1 MNDDTEILPYE
12 RKKIY
17 NKMAKYNPYGYKVN
31 LIIDHGQFYTS
42 DDGRHFYCSYED
54 KKKEIKDLKER
65 CSNIKLYPDIITWFL
80 NGDYAFKA
88 YSEAIQWAVEQ
99 KERVVI
105 IVRSFTHLPSDTSLL
120 KQLFNLFR
128 SGKIILFS
136 LKEKVSLNPTYGINS
151 DGFDLFSEEYRE
163 RSANLFH
170 EGYKHDYNL
179 SYYF

>member
-1 MNDDTEILPYE
+1 M
-12 RKKIY
+12 
-17 NKMAKYNPYGYKVN
+17 G
-31 LIIDHGQFYTS
+31 
-42 DDGRHFYCSYED
+42 GR
-54 KKKEIKDLKER
+54 
-65 CSNIKLYPDIITWFL
+65 T
-80 NGDYAFKA
+80 
-88 YSEAIQWAVEQ
+88 

-136 LKEKVSLNPTYGINS
+136 LKEKVSLNPTYGVNS
-151 DGFDLFSEEYRE
+151 DGFDLFSKEYRE